1 MTYVRSRTKQFGSRR
16 QDDKPLSFV
25 ATVHQLDAARKRKP
39 LETNKVRKLIIPI
52 LFIPLYYPFS
62 RLCGLLV
69 IRISCF
75 SKGEKI
81 TDGQK
86 FMWDVNLNLLFM
98 ILLRIRGKR
107 LGVLWVALASRGG
120 GEKSPIGNLIKD
132 GGSLLAEAFFPFYSL
147 S

>member
-1 MTYVRSRTKQFGSRR
+1 M
-16 QDDKPLSFV
+16 
-25 ATVHQLDAARKRKP
+25 
-39 LETNKVRKLIIPI
+39 
-52 LFIPLYYPFS
+52 
-62 RLCGLLV
+62 

-81 TDGQK
+81 TDGQT

-132 GGSLLAEAFFPFYSL
+132 GGSLLAEAPFPFYSL